1 MSRSALRHLRL
12 LGPLALAT
20 CLGLGTLPALAQT
33 TTTPTGTGECSGM
46 RFELANPDPGAML
59 QPGAIV
65 VQGVAQDERAT
76 EGPGIE
82 RIDFF
87 LDSREEGG
95 VNVGTAVPGMTPG
108 PFGPDSF
115 QTTISLPA
123 MTGGHDLFA
132 YAQSSVNGAESV
144 ISLPIAIGEPPSK
157 AFATPPPDTVTE
169 RCMAGSAGTVTSTTT
184 TTPSTTA
191 TSPSTTTT
199 TTGVQPSTTTPATTM
214 PSATTITFEVGNPS
228 AGDTIHAGAMHIEGI
243 AFDKEATEG
252 TGIDRIEVF
261 LDNRDEGGTIIG
273 QGSFGSPSTPEMWI
287 ATVNLPNNLL
297 GLHTL
302 FFYALSS
309 VTGEEAVMEVP
320 VTVAP

>member
-144 ISLPIAIGEPPSK
+144 ISLPIAVGEPPSK
-157 AFATPPPDTVTE
+157 AFATPPENTVTE

-184 TTPSTTA
+184 TTPSTT
-191 TSPSTTTT
+191 PSTTTT
-199 TTGVQPSTTTPATTM
+199 GEQPSTTTPAARPPGETTM
-214 PSATTITFEVGNPS
+214 TFDVGNPS
-228 AGDTIHAGAMHIEGI
+228 PGDTIHAGAMHIEGI

>member
-1 MSRSALRHLRL
+1 
-12 LGPLALAT
+12 
-20 CLGLGTLPALAQT
+20 
-33 TTTPTGTGECSGM
+33 M

-157 AFATPPPDTVTE
+157 
-169 RCMAGSAGTVTSTTT
+169 
-184 TTPSTTA
+184 
-191 TSPSTTTT
+191 
-199 TTGVQPSTTTPATTM
+199 
-214 PSATTITFEVGNPS
+214 
-228 AGDTIHAGAMHIEGI
+228 
-243 AFDKEATEG
+243 
-252 TGIDRIEVF
+252 
-261 LDNRDEGGTIIG
+261 EGGRRAG
-273 QGSFGSPSTPEMWI
+273 
-287 ATVNLPNNLL
+287 
-297 GLHTL
+297 
-302 FFYALSS
+302 
-309 VTGEEAVMEVP
+309 
-320 VTVAP
+320 